1 MAAYNS
7 LADSPDSDDDESTPL
22 RSQRQKKDSG
32 WWVRGALLLGLAVL
46 ASLVLASQPA
56 GETRHQRHEE
66 AKRRS
71 SLSAPRK
78 HAYCVAHG
86 AYGN

>member
-1 MAAYNS
+1 MRKRG
-7 LADSPDSDDDESTPL
+7 DGGGV
-22 RSQRQKKDSG
+22 RR

-56 GETRHQRHEE
+56 DETRRQRRDE

-71 SLSAPRK
+71 SLSAPKK

-86 AYGN
+86 AYGNYTRVARVASWPQWPPR

>member
-1 MAAYNS
+1 M
-7 LADSPDSDDDESTPL
+7 
-22 RSQRQKKDSG
+22 
-32 WWVRGALLLGLAVL
+32 RGALLLGLAVL

-86 AYGN
+86 AYGNYTRVARVASRSKRAYAR